1 MTIREELHKLV
12 DALPESDVP
21 TTRKFLRSLLDP
33 VELSLLTAPFDD
45 EPETE
50 EERAAVETALSNP
63 RPDIPMEEVLREYG
77 L

>member
-12 DALPESDVP
+12 DALPDRDVP
-21 TTRKFLRSLLDP
+21 ATRKFLRSLLDP
-33 VELSLLTAPFDD
+33 VELSLLTAPPDD

-50 EERAAVETALSNP
+50 EERAAIERALSDP
-63 RPDIPMEEVLREYG
+63 RPEIPMEEVLREFG